1 MKLLLDT
8 HAFLWFLEGKQDLS
22 RDALRA
28 ILQEENSL
36 HLSIASYWEMCIK
49 ISLGR
54 LALSPGWPRLFERE
68 MRRNGIHWL
77 ELKKEH
83 IRGIVDLPFIH
94 RDPFDRL
101 LIAQALHERCCIV
114 TGDESISKYD
124 VKTIW

>member
-8 HAFLWFLEGKQDLS
+8 HAFLWFLEGKEDLS
-22 RDALRA
+22 RDAWSA
-28 ILQEENSL
+28 ILQEDNSL
-36 HLSIASYWEMCIK
+36 HFSLVSYWEICIK

-54 LALSPGWPRLFERE
+54 LALAAGWPRLFERE

-77 ELKKEH
+77 ELKQEH

-101 LIAQALHERCCIV
+101 LIAQARHERCCIV
-114 TGDESISKYD
+114 TADGSIPKYD